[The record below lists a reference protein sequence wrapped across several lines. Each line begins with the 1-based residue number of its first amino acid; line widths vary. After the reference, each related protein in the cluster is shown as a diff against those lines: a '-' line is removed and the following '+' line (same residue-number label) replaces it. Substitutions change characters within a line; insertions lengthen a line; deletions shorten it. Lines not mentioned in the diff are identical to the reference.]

1 MSDRKHTPDVLAAI
15 LNGEAPLPAEF
26 DAEALARATPP
37 PRVKTQPKRPAAEK
51 ATEPVKTTGPAKP
64 AAAARPRASAP
75 RRWAYQVVSFQEH
88 HGWRMRF
95 IDGQEVRNWT
105 EAPSLQEKLAQ
116 MGEEGWELVSACSGE
131 AMFGRA
137 DQYQLFFKR
146 AAQSE

>member
-1 MSDRKHTPDVLAAI
+1 MSDRKQTPDVLAAI
-15 LNGEAPLPAEF
+15 LNGETPTPTEF

-37 PRVKTQPKRPAAEK
+37 PRVKSQPKRPAPEK
-51 ATEPVKTTGPAKP
+51 ATEPVKKTGAAKP
-64 AAAARPRASAP
+64 AAAARPRANALAH
-75 RRWAYQVVSFQEH
+75 WAYQVVSFQEH

-131 AMFGRA
+131 AMFGRG
-137 DQYQLFFKR
+137 DTYQLFFKR
-146 AAQSE
+146 AAKSN